1 MQGSQSDSQRDAV
14 SLPGNAM
21 PEGVTRIRGED
32 GSPQLINAKVAAH
45 LASLPWF
52 RKFYRRRVGY
62 GIARGI
68 RKRFDVRLRGVT
80 NPTATAIPI
89 IALNHWTDDDPA
101 VLLAACLAVQ
111 SLVPLLRCSIHL
123 MGEHTFQPG
132 FLGGYVHKEPRWLSY
147 LLFHTNIAPFLRFSG
162 GISVAYAR
170 TRLLT
175 AHLHEIL
182 AHHGNLALSKV
193 FKDDPANYLPGATEG
208 IRIRDALK
216 FRYRDALYEQREFSI
231 FQEPLEAE
239 LWARHQTRLRDF
251 VTHVAALADQGRVM
265 LIAPQGLI
273 TRTGMPNH
281 VRSGLHQLV
290 NAMRERAEIVPINI
304 TYDPMMPNRPEVH
317 VTIGKPKQLPREMPR
332 DEFVNMTRRAI
343 LGDAP
348 ITMSQLAAETL
359 RAMAM
364 RGESNVRVVALKEQL
379 LSRGLSLKES
389 GYTLIP
395 DPNDAIA
402 FDGRFA
408 QLLAYCKEKKFRVEN
423 DSLHFDPAV
432 ILDEKIHRSGYARS
446 WFYCYN
452 ELQARLIQDHGDFG

>member
-1 MQGSQSDSQRDAV
+1 MQGSQSDSQHDEV

-21 PEGVTRIRGED
+21 PDGVTCIRGED
-32 GSPQLINAKVAAH
+32 GSPQLINARVAAY
-45 LASLPWF
+45 LASLSWF

-68 RKRFDVRLRGVT
+68 RKRFDIRLRGVT
-80 NPTATAIPI
+80 NPTTTAIPI
-89 IALNHWTDDDPA
+89 LALNHWTDDDPA
-101 VLLAACLAVQ
+101 VLLAACLAMP
-111 SLVPLLRCSIHL
+111 SLVPLLRCSIHI

-132 FLGGYVHKEPRWLSY
+132 FMGGYVHKEPHWLSY
-147 LLFHTNIAPFLRFSG
+147 LLFQTNISPFLRFSG

-182 AHHGNLALSKV
+182 AHHGNISLKEV
-193 FKDDPANYLPGATEG
+193 FKESPETYLPGAPAN
-208 IRIRDALK
+208 IRIREALK

-231 FQEPLEAE
+231 FREPLEAE
-239 LWARHQTRLRDF
+239 LWARHQARLRDF
-251 VTHVAALADQGRVM
+251 VTHVAALADKGRVM

-273 TRTGMPNH
+273 TRTGVPNH
-281 VRSGLHQLV
+281 VRSGLHQIV
-290 NAMRERAEIVPINI
+290 NTMHERAEIVPINI

-317 VTIGKPKQLPREMPR
+317 VTIGKPKELPRDMPR
-332 DEFVNMTRRAI
+332 DEFVNLTRRAI

-348 ITMSQLAAETL
+348 ITMSQLAAEAL
-359 RAMAM
+359 RAMAL
-364 RGESNVRVVALKEQL
+364 REESKVRVAALKEQL
-379 LSRGLSLKES
+379 LMRSLALKGS

-423 DSLHFDPAV
+423 DTLHIDPAV

-452 ELQARLIQDHGDFG
+452 EIQARLMQDHGDFG

>member
-1 MQGSQSDSQRDAV
+1 MQGAQSDSQRDAV
-14 SLPGNAM
+14 PLPGDAM
-21 PEGVTRIRGED
+21 PDGVTCIRGED
-32 GSPQLINAKVAAH
+32 GAPLTVNTKVAAY
-45 LASLPWF
+45 LASLPRF
-52 RKFYRRRVGY
+52 RKFYRRRIGY

-68 RKRFDVRLRGVT
+68 RKRFDIRLRGEA
-80 NPTATAIPI
+80 NPTTTAIPI
-89 IALNHWTDDDPA
+89 LALNHWTDDDPA
-101 VLLAACLAVQ
+101 VLLAACLAVP
-111 SLVPLLRCSIHL
+111 SLVPLLRCSIHI

-132 FLGGYVHKEPRWLSY
+132 FMGGYVHKEPRWLSY
-147 LLFHTNIAPFLRFSG
+147 LLFHTNITPFLKFSG

-182 AHHGNLALSKV
+182 AHHGNIALREV
-193 FKDDPANYLPGATEG
+193 FKESPEIYLPGAPEG

-216 FRYRDALYEQREFSI
+216 FRYRDALYEQRDFSI

-239 LWARHQTRLRDF
+239 LWARHQMRLQDF
-251 VTHVAALADQGRVM
+251 VGHVAALADQGRVM

-273 TRTGMPNH
+273 TRTGVPNH

-290 NAMRERAEIVPINI
+290 NAMREPAEIVPINI

-317 VTIGKPKQLPREMPR
+317 VTIGKPKEMPRDMPR

-348 ITMSQLAAETL
+348 ITMSQLAAEAL
-359 RAMAM
+359 RAMAL
-364 RGESNVRVVALKEQL
+364 RGESSARVAALKDRL
-379 LSRGLSLKES
+379 LARSHTLKES

-408 QLLAYCKEKKFRVEN
+408 QLLAYCTEKKFRIEN
-423 DSLHFDPAV
+423 DTLHFDPAV
-432 ILDEKIHRSGYARS
+432 ILDERIHRSGYARS

-452 ELQARLIQDHGDFG
+452 EFQARLVQDHGDFG